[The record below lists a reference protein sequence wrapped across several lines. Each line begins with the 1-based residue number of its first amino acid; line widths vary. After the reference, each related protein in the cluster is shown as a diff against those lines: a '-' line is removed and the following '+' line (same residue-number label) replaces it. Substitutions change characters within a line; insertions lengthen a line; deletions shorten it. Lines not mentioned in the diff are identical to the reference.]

1 MEIGGALSFIFI
13 VLALE
18 PDKTD
23 IGQYF
28 SFKFPY
34 YQDNLCIMI
43 IMGTIYGI
51 VRVIGAVGLMKN
63 KMWGFTFSI
72 INCIV
77 TMLLM
82 SFMLPMGIVDGI
94 FACSALILMLLQYHG
109 KKKQCKEKKS
119 RQYKW
124 IRNSRLGNLHF
135 AFDNQNEN
143 RYRCACFHKRCVT

>member
-1 MEIGGALSFIFI
+1 MNKYKAAALLMMIHGGLMEIGGALSFIFI

-34 YQDNLCIMI
+34 YQDNLCMMI

-63 KMWGFTFSI
+63 KMWGFTLSI
-72 INCIV
+72 IN
-77 TMLLM
+77 
-82 SFMLPMGIVDGI
+82 
-94 FACSALILMLLQYHG
+94 
-109 KKKQCKEKKS
+109 
-119 RQYKW
+119 
-124 IRNSRLGNLHF
+124 
-135 AFDNQNEN
+135 
-143 RYRCACFHKRCVT
+143 

>member
-1 MEIGGALSFIFI
+1 MNKYKAAALLMMIHGGLMEIGGALSFIFI

-28 SFKFPY
+28 PFKFPY
-34 YQDNLCIMI
+34 YQDNLYMMI
-43 IMGTIYGI
+43 IMETIYGI
-51 VRVIGAVGLMKN
+51 VRVIGAV
-63 KMWGFTFSI
+63 
-72 INCIV
+72 V

-94 FACSALILMLLQYHG
+94 FACSVLILMLLQYHG
-109 KKKQCKEKKS
+109 KKKQCKEKQS

>member
-1 MEIGGALSFIFI
+1 M
-13 VLALE
+13 
-18 PDKTD
+18 
-23 IGQYF
+23 
-28 SFKFPY
+28 
-34 YQDNLCIMI
+34 MI

-63 KMWGFTFSI
+63 KMWGFTLSI

-109 KKKQCKEKKS
+109 KKE
-119 RQYKW
+119 
-124 IRNSRLGNLHF
+124 
-135 AFDNQNEN
+135 
-143 RYRCACFHKRCVT
+143 TM